1 MDAFGA
7 IMEFKKGRWIIMI
20 RSYFDDLRRKK
31 EFLEKRDLTIRIIA
45 DETGLSQGAILRIK
59 NVTMER
65 LYLSTVWTLCRYF
78 GVKSICELIEFTPDE
93 MKSVGVSP
101 RIVAARKANVK

>member
-1 MDAFGA
+1 
-7 IMEFKKGRWIIMI
+7 MI

-31 EFLEKRDLTIRIIA
+31 EFLEKRDLSIRSIA
-45 DETGLSQGAILRIK
+45 EETGLSQGAILRVK

-78 GVKSICELIEFTPDE
+78 GVKSICDLIEFTPEE
-93 MKSVGVSP
+93 MTTGPVPLDRGS
-101 RIVAARKANVK
+101 ARKEKT

>member
-1 MDAFGA
+1 
-7 IMEFKKGRWIIMI
+7 MI

-31 EFLEKRDLTIRIIA
+31 EYVEKRDLSIRVIA
-45 DETGLSQGAILRIK
+45 EETGLSQGAILRIK

-78 GVKSICELIEFTPDE
+78 GVKSICELIEFTPDDLTKAKVE
-93 MKSVGVSP
+93 WPARAPVGEEKP
-101 RIVAARKANVK
+101 K

>member
-1 MDAFGA
+1 
-7 IMEFKKGRWIIMI
+7 MI

-31 EFLEKRDLTIRIIA
+31 EFLEKRDLSIRNIA
-45 DETGLSQGAILRIK
+45 EETGLSQGAILRVK

-78 GVKSICELIEFTPDE
+78 GVKSICDLIEFTPDE
-93 MKSVGVSP
+93 MAAGRVPIELGL
-101 RIVAARKANVK
+101 ARKEKTK